1 MQCPRVDTVE
11 ESHFESCFKDIL
23 VSISEGIPSLEDG
36 KIERRWREGGKGRG
50 KEGRRKRERK
60 GGREREGEGGGEGGE
75 GEGGERRGGRG
86 RGGMRHCLSC
96 MPCLCR
102 FP

>member
-36 KIERRWREGGKGRG
+36 KTERRWREGGKGRG

-60 GGREREGEGGGEGGE
+60 GGREREEEGGGERGRGRGRGGEGGGEE
-75 GEGGERRGGRG
+75 GREREGRDET
-86 RGGMRHCLSC
+86 LS
-96 MPCLCR
+96 
-102 FP
+102 